1 MDAWVPVLIDGVL
14 ALLLI
19 GAMVACWVVSN
30 RLSTIREGQDE
41 LRKLVDD
48 LNVAMSKAQSSADS
62 IKKASNQAS
71 NQLDE
76 EMTKARSMLDEL
88 SLMTASANNLADRL
102 EKSVDTVS
110 KSRQPAT
117 DTDMNE
123 QKDILDKL
131 RQAR

>member
-1 MDAWVPVLIDGVL
+1 VPVLIDGVL

-19 GAMVACWVVSN
+19 GAIVACWVVSK

-48 LNVAMSKAQSSADS
+48 LNLAMTKAQKSAET
-62 IKKASNQAS
+62 IKKASSQAS
-71 NQLDE
+71 AQIDE
-76 EMTKARSMLDEL
+76 EMTKARSMVDEL

-102 EKSVDTVS
+102 ERGVETVS
-110 KSRQPAT
+110 KSRQPEP
-117 DTDMNE
+117 DSELRE

>member
-1 MDAWVPVLIDGVL
+1 MPVLIDGVL

-19 GAMVACWVVSN
+19 GAIVACWVVSK

-48 LNVAMSKAQSSADS
+48 LNLAMTKAQKSAET
-62 IKKASNQAS
+62 IKKASSQAS
-71 NQLDE
+71 AQIDE
-76 EMTKARSMLDEL
+76 EMTRARSMVDEL

-102 EKSVDTVS
+102 ERGVETVS
-110 KSRQPAT
+110 KSRQPEP
-117 DTDMNE
+117 DSELRE

>member
-1 MDAWVPVLIDGVL
+1 MPVLIDGVL

-19 GAMVACWVVSN
+19 GAIVACWVVSK

-48 LNVAMSKAQSSADS
+48 LNLAMTKAQKSAET
-62 IKKASNQAS
+62 IKKASSQAS
-71 NQLDE
+71 AQIDE
-76 EMTKARSMLDEL
+76 EMTKARSMVDEL

-102 EKSVDTVS
+102 ERGVETVS
-110 KSRQPAT
+110 KSRQPEP
-117 DTDMNE
+117 DSELRE